1 MLDMQGIAEQVT
13 FSASNWRSGLEK
25 SLDKFGFA
33 IIEPSGSGEQ
43 GIQLEDVML
52 PLGDPVEYG
61 FGTKLTLEPQES
73 SDNLQFTTSGMRLH
87 ADATFNSG
95 PPVKYIGMQC
105 LIAPEVGGETL
116 VARSAAFFEN
126 APEDLLETMRNIFI
140 EYRNRID
147 SYYKDRAEGDHP
159 RLAPIQIDP
168 DTGEQKVVVGFTD
181 AKDPLR
187 THDATVV
194 GYDPEQSAALLSRI
208 EGALYLPDVLY
219 VHRWRVGEI
228 MVLDNRRVLHGRAA
242 FPNQPRKLIRLSV
255 A

>member
-13 FSASNWRSGLEK
+13 FPASNWRNGLEE
-25 SLDKFGFA
+25 SLNKIGFA
-33 IIEPSGSGEQ
+33 IIKPDSDEH

-73 SDNLQFTTSGMRLH
+73 SDNLQFTTEGMRLH
-87 ADATFNSG
+87 ADSTFNSG

-105 LIAPEVGGETL
+105 LTAPEVGGETL

-126 APEDLLETMRNIFI
+126 APKDLLETMRNIVI
-140 EYRNRID
+140 EYRNRVD
-147 SYYKDRAEGDHP
+147 SYYKDRPEGDHP

-168 DTGEQKVVVGFTD
+168 DTGERKIVVGFTD
-181 AKDPLR
+181 PNDPLR
-187 THDATVV
+187 THDAAVV
-194 GYDPEQSAALLSRI
+194 GYDPKNSATLLHRI
-208 EGALYLPDVLY
+208 EEALHLPDVLY
-219 VHRWRVGEI
+219 AHRWRVGEI